1 MNHKGFTLIELM
13 IVVAIIGI
21 LAAVAIPQYQN
32 YVARAQVA
40 EGLSLASG
48 IKTALAEYRM
58 IEGKFPDS
66 GDQPSRHTAL
76 GIDTD
81 PVNFEGSYVK
91 QLKVRTDGII
101 EIKFKDTTDASEQIQ
116 NKNMF
121 LIPTVTDGSISW
133 RCWCKSNPTDAN
145 FMDCDGKL
153 DDKLLPESCTY

>member
-1 MNHKGFTLIELM
+1 MKRLNSGFTLIELM

-48 IKTALAEYRM
+48 IKTALAEYSM
-58 IEGKFPDS
+58 IEGKFPS

-133 RCWCKSNPTDAN
+133 RCWCKSDPLDD
-145 FMDCDGKL
+145 DCDGKL
-153 DDKLLPESCTY
+153 DDKLLPESCT